1 MSHRLAVGEARREG
15 SMSFLI
21 IKSDLFK
28 ALSLLRLRQGEVSDG
43 SGSLETCA
51 AVADGELR

>member
-1 MSHRLAVGEARREG
+1 MAVGEARREG